1 MCIFIL
7 FFLLVT
13 WLLNIWTI
21 SSKNI
26 NHDRVWVLGLG
37 ECDSRIERLQHLQ
50 GWGNQLQSLLQPE
63 TVKAVTS
70 FREICVEW
78 VHDLPSARNMPE
90 KRTFLGRN
98 SSQLLAWAEK
108 IGVGVCNYL
117 LVEVYV
123 PSAAACVVP
132 RPGSVSSQKQWEGLD
147 PGDFWLLI
155 FAVIKESR
163 TLGIS
168 GCWGVERLGLWTGTD
183 LRRSFKHGLV
193 GEVGFDVT

>member
-63 TVKAVTS
+63 TVKAFTS
-70 FREICVEW
+70 FREICVGW
-78 VHDLPSARNMPE
+78 VHDLPSARNMPK

-98 SSQLLAWAEK
+98 RSQLLEWAEK

-117 LVEVYV
+117 LVWSIHSFSCSLCG
-123 PSAAACVVP
+123 PQA
-132 RPGSVSSQKQWEGLD
+132 
-147 PGDFWLLI
+147 
-155 FAVIKESR
+155 
-163 TLGIS
+163 
-168 GCWGVERLGLWTGTD
+168 RLGLLPEAMGRPRPRGFLIINLCCD
-183 LRRSFKHGLV
+183 Q
-193 GEVGFDVT
+193 GE